1 MTKLLLKVSSG
12 QKYSWTKI
20 ILLTVRGTFIP
31 FNFQPRFYVDP
42 ATLNKI
48 KPDRAATAAVTDVN
62 VKKAI

>member
-1 MTKLLLKVSSG
+1 MTKLLLKASSG

-20 ILLTVRGTFIP
+20 ILLTVRGTFTP

-48 KPDRAATAAVTDVN
+48 KPNRAATAAAPDVY
-62 VKKAI
+62 VKKGI

>member
-1 MTKLLLKVSSG
+1 MTKLLLKVSCG

-20 ILLTVRGTFIP
+20 ILLTVRGTFTP

-48 KPDRAATAAVTDVN
+48 KPDRTATAAVTDVN